1 MDSAKSYKQKQW
13 ERSVEWHSYYS
24 EKKKEYL
31 EKINNITDATI
42 VHMYKGLIER
52 AQTQINYHED
62 KFPQLKNGNQPK
74 PKVIYETYTL
84 AKANNMVE
92 YGYSF
97 KIEGED
103 DTIEDMTLGEIDM
116 SLINA
121 GIQIQQDWNNN
132 ARKAEHRAIQL
143 TKSYC

>member
-1 MDSAKSYKQKQW
+1 MDSAKSYTQKQW
-13 ERSVEWHSYYS
+13 EHSAKWHSHYS
-24 EKKKEYL
+24 KKKAEYI
-31 EKINNITDATI
+31 EKLNNVTSEHII
-42 VHMYKGLIER
+42 VLYKGMIDY
-52 AQTQINYHED
+52 AQSQINHHED
-62 KFPQLKNGNQPK
+62 KFPQLKNGKQPK

-84 AKANNMVE
+84 AKANNIVE

-97 KIEGED
+97 KIEGEN

-121 GIQIQQDWNNN
+121 GVKIQQDWNNN
-132 ARKAEHRAIQL
+132 ERKAEHRSIQL